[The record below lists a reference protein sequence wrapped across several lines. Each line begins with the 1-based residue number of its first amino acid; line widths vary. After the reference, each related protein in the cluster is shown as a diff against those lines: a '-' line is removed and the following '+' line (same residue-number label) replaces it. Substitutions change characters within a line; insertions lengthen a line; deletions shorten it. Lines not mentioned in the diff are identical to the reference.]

1 MIPQLIVPDMMDY
14 TDAKYMQ
21 LVKNFND
28 MVNHLHQEQK
38 EFLKWKAEQDKE
50 INYMK
55 AAIRNR

>member
-1 MIPQLIVPDMMDY
+1 MMDY